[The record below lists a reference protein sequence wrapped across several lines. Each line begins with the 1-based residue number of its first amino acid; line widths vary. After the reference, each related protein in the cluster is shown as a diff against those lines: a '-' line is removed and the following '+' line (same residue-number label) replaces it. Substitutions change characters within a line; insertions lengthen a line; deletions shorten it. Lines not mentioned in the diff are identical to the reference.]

1 MVGSRANDGAGMT
14 LETFARLA
22 EIWGGAL
29 DRWPSEHRADAAA
42 LVARSAEAAEI
53 LERERALDSALDADP
68 APALSAALTARM
80 LADAAAV
87 AGERSVRSTGPEARP
102 ALGRRS
108 LDGRISGERTFGDRL
123 RDLVRALGG
132 GAVAAG
138 LGGAATFAAAAGF
151 AIGLETQTTTT
162 DDATIAMSETI
173 FTGALTM
180 VEETDDSGVFSF
192 GDDASL

>member
-1 MVGSRANDGAGMT
+1 MT

-29 DRWPSEHRADAAA
+29 DRWPSGHRAEAAA
-42 LVARSAEAAEI
+42 LVACSAEAAAI

-68 APALSAALTARM
+68 APALPAALTARM

-87 AGERSVRSTGPEARP
+87 AGERSARSMRPETDP
-102 ALGRRS
+102 AAGRRS
-108 LDGRISGERTFGDRL
+108 LDGRSLDGRTFGDRL

-162 DDATIAMSETI
+162 DDVTIAMSETI

-180 VEETDDSGVFSF
+180 AEETDESSVFSF